1 MFSKQTTTSRD
12 FGYRHRQPV
21 VDVDVLHLA
30 ARTPEKMG

>member
-21 VDVDVLHLA
+21 DVDVLHLA